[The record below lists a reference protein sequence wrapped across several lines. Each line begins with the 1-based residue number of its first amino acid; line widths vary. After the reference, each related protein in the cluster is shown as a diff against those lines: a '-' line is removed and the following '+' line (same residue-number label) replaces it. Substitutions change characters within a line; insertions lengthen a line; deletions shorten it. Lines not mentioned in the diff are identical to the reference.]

1 MLTAYESGE
10 LTDEQAA
17 PIEDHLRECDRCR
30 ATLRARQSSSA
41 EADVLR
47 KAWQMS
53 ASASALAARSSL
65 ATADATGAQAT
76 AAPPGD
82 PPPLPPLP
90 VEAGSAG
97 AGAWVVPD
105 YERVQLCGEGAY
117 GSVWVVRDRVGVYR
131 AMKIVNLRKIGTQQR
146 SANGERERQSLET
159 YCRKVGRYPYLIQ
172 VHHIGIV
179 GDLLYYTMEL
189 ADNDVTKLPVTDE
202 FPSIYRPLTLARVL
216 QRRRIRPDTAAEIA
230 RRLLRGLAL
239 LHRLDLV
246 HRDIKPANIV
256 IVKRMP
262 KLADIGMITV
272 GLGAVGGGAL
282 GTPRYMPPD
291 RSNDKSAD
299 IFALGKVLHEMMCG
313 MDHPSFPR
321 LPAEFGAVAGQWDLV
336 RLADVIARACAPQS
350 ADRYASAG
358 EMLDDLE
365 ACTESPLRSLLESMS
380 EGEPAEF
387 PTPREPSNRQL
398 ALAAIHAAPWVAGI
412 VAGLIIVYWLLR

>member
-1 MLTAYESGE
+1 MSELRGHPRRGVLTAYEAGE

-17 PIEDHLRECDRCR
+17 PIEDHLRDCDRCR
-30 ATLRARQSSSA
+30 ATLRARQSA
-41 EADVLR
+41 NADADVLR
-47 KAWQMS
+47 EAWRLS
-53 ASASALAARSSL
+53 ASASA
-65 ATADATGAQAT
+65 
-76 AAPPGD
+76 
-82 PPPLPPLP
+82 
-90 VEAGSAG
+90 GSAG
-97 AGAWVVPD
+97 IASAAAPSGDSAAAGGPGAWLVSD

-131 AMKIVNLRKIGTQQR
+131 AMKIVNLRRIGTQQR

-172 VHHIGIV
+172 VHHVGMA
-179 GDLLYYTMEL
+179 GDLLYYTMDL

-202 FPSIYRPLTLARVL
+202 FPAVYRPLTLARVL

-239 LHRLDLV
+239 LHRLELV

-272 GLGAVGGGAL
+272 GLGGAGGGVL

-291 RSNDKSAD
+291 RANDRSAD
-299 IFALGKVLHEMMCG
+299 IFALGKVLHEMICG
-313 MDHPSFPR
+313 MDHPAFPR
-321 LPAEFGAVAGQWDLV
+321 LPEDFGATAGQWDLL
-336 RLADVIARACAPQS
+336 RLSEVITRACAPQS
-350 ADRYASAG
+350 NERYATAG

-365 ACTESPLRSLLESMS
+365 ACTESPLRSLLEGMAGVGPTEESNHH
-380 EGEPAEF
+380 EP
-387 PTPREPSNRQL
+387 TNREL
-398 ALAAIHAAPWVAGI
+398 LMAAIRTVPWVAG
-412 VAGLIIVYWLLR
+412 VAGALVALRWLLA